1 MTKISNYNELLAE
14 RHRLEAL
21 IRDHKATIAIEVG
34 VIKEKLHPLLSLVS
48 FLSVFQRKPN
58 QSLLQFGAD
67 VGVELLLRQK
77 LLAKSNWITRLV
89 LPFLAKGATA
99 KVLEKL
105 RPKAKQLEQ
114 ETVDNG
120 RSRN

>member
-1 MTKISNYNELLAE
+1 MSKISNYDELLAE

-21 IRDHKATIAIEVG
+21 MREHKATIATEIV
-34 VIKEKLHPLLSLVS
+34 VIKEKLHPIFALVS
-48 FLSVFQRKPN
+48 FLSIFQRKPN

-67 VGVELLLRQK
+67 VGVELLLRQN
-77 LLAKSNWITRLV
+77 LLAKSNWVTRLV

-105 RPKAKQLEQ
+105 RSKPKQLVPE
-114 ETVDNG
+114 NG
-120 RSRN
+120 R

>member
-14 RHRLEAL
+14 RLRLEAL
-21 IRDHKATIAIEVG
+21 MRDHKAIIATEVG
-34 VIKEKLHPLLSLVS
+34 VIKEKLHPIFSAIS

-58 QSLLQFGAD
+58 QNLLQFGAD
-67 VGVELLLRQK
+67 VGVELLLRQN

-105 RPKAKQLEQ
+105 RPKAKQLVQ
-114 ETVDNG
+114 DTAGNG
-120 RSRN
+120 R

>member
-1 MTKISNYNELLAE
+1 MTKISNYDELLAE
-14 RHRLEAL
+14 RLRLEGL
-21 IRDHKATIAIEVG
+21 LREHKATIATEVS
-34 VIKEKLHPLLSLVS
+34 VIKEKLHPIFSLVS
-48 FLSVFQRKPN
+48 FLSVFQRKPD

-105 RPKAKQLEQ
+105 RSTKQLTP
-114 ETVDNG
+114 ETVGNG